1 MHYDCDIAII
11 GGGLGGVAA
20 ALAAC
25 DAGRSV
31 VLTEETD
38 WIGGQIT
45 AQGVSALDEHDRIE
59 DEPPTRA
66 YAELRARIRSYYA
79 NAYGVPSAMPD
90 GKPLNPGNGWVSRL
104 CFEPHVG
111 LAVLEDMLAP
121 HIASGRLTI
130 LRETI
135 PTSAECAHD
144 RVRAVRVT
152 DAHGVHHTIHAA
164 LFVDATE
171 LGDLLPLTDTAFV
184 TGAESRADT
193 GEPNA
198 LPEAR
203 PDEVQSFTYC
213 FAVAFDPA
221 PGASHIVDAPAGYV
235 ELRNRQPYSLNL
247 GNPPQRFF
255 MQRDSGGWP
264 LPFWA
269 YRRIFDAATL
279 DPTGTRG
286 LRDIALINWH
296 GNDFHDAH
304 LIGKT
309 GTARAAV
316 VDAGKTL
323 ARGFLHWLQTEAPH
337 DDDSGFGFP
346 NLQLLPDVM
355 GTADGFSKTPYARES
370 RRILARTRI
379 TEMDIS
385 KLIRNQPGD
394 AARDYPDS
402 VGVGWYAM
410 DLHPAV
416 GNPTRTM
423 YAPTHPFQIPMGAL
437 IPVRT
442 RNLLAA
448 CKNIGTTHLTNGA
461 YRLHPVEWAIGEAA
475 GALAAYCVADS
486 IEPGAA
492 HADATRVTA
501 VRERLRERG
510 VRLNWDARAGS

>member
-1 MHYDCDIAII
+1 MRYECDIAII

-66 YAELRARIRSYYA
+66 YADLRARIRAHYA
-79 NAYGVPSAMPD
+79 DAYGVASTMPD
-90 GKPLNPGNGWVSRL
+90 GKPLNPGDGWVSRL
-104 CFEPHVG
+104 CFEPRVG
-111 LAVLEDMLAP
+111 LSVLEAMLAP
-121 HIASGRLTI
+121 HIAAGRLQI
-130 LRETI
+130 VVN
-135 PTSAECAHD
+135 AHPVAALCEAG
-144 RVRAVRVT
+144 RVRAVTLSSAGAADKV
-152 DAHGVHHTIHAA
+152 VHAA
-164 LFVDATE
+164 QFIDATE

-193 GEPNA
+193 NEPNA

-221 PGASHIVDAPAGYV
+221 PGASHIVDAPPGYAA
-235 ELRNRQPYSLNL
+235 LRDRQPFSLNL
-247 GNPPQRFF
+247 GNPPQRFY
-255 MQRDSGGWP
+255 MQRDTGGWP
-264 LPFWA
+264 LPFWT
-269 YRRIFDAATL
+269 YRRIVSARAL
-279 DPTGTRG
+279 DPSGARG

-304 LIGKT
+304 LIGKA
-309 GTARAAV
+309 GAARAAV
-316 VDAGKTL
+316 VDAGKQL

-337 DDDSGFGFP
+337 DDDAGFGFP
-346 NLQLLPDVM
+346 DLELLPDVM

-370 RRILARTRI
+370 RRIVARTRI
-379 TEMDIS
+379 VEMDIS
-385 KLIRNQPGD
+385 RHIRNQPGD
-394 AARDYPDS
+394 AARDYPDG

-416 GNPTRTM
+416 GNPHRTM

-437 IPVRT
+437 IPVKT
-442 RNLLAA
+442 VNLLAA

-475 GALAAYCVADS
+475 GTLAALCCDTGAD
-486 IEPGAA
+486 PAA
-492 HADATRVTA
+492 VHADPARVRA
-501 VRERLRERG
+501 VRERLRARG
-510 VRLNWDARAGS
+510 VRLAWS